1 MKTPFARR
9 ALSLLLT
16 LCLVLSLVPAAW
28 AEGQGGSGTRVPFTR
43 VEDESSVRRQPAP
56 TAALCPDRYGL

>member
-1 MKTPFARR
+1 MCYFANIREKPQKKEGSTMKTPFARR

-28 AEGQGGSGTRVPFTR
+28 A
-43 VEDESSVRRQPAP
+43 
-56 TAALCPDRYGL
+56 